1 MMHGLEL
8 GGLGLW
14 LKPLLTSQFT
24 TQDAL
29 GPYVVG
35 CSTIVLVRNSYLEP
49 PVRSLFFSEQTT
61 NGITTRRV
69 LAVLKRRRGVISV
82 SN

>member
-14 LKPLLTSQFT
+14 LKLLLTSQFT

-35 CSTIVLVRNSYLEP
+35 CSTIVLVRNSYPEP

-61 NGITTRRV
+61 NGITTRRCSCC
-69 LAVLKRRRGVISV
+69 LEAKARRHLCL
-82 SN
+82 